1 MVEAARAKVA
11 AAAAAATMAGAVAV
25 DEAAGGPMTAEVVKV
40 GKRADALVVAA
51 LEEVEGTAE
60 ATRALAWSA
69 VASPAEGATAVVA
82 MVATVVV
89 VAAVA
94 EVESAVSLEAVEVAA
109 ASRQGR
115 VVGCRGAV
123 LVAVGPVVVTR
134 AVEGRVVA
142 AWGAV
147 TEKVE
152 VTAAAVQAVTKDMK
166 RAAVRVATGQVETVA
181 L

>member
-1 MVEAARAKVA
+1 
-11 AAAAAATMAGAVAV
+11 
-25 DEAAGGPMTAEVVKV
+25 MTAEVVKV

-51 LEEVEGTAE
+51 LEEVEGTAEAWAE

-166 RAAVRVATGQVETVA
+166 RAAVRVATGQVEMVA
-181 L
+181 WW